1 MLVWNADF
9 KFHGQ
14 AAKKR
19 TSHLR
24 APSPSPK
31 GILKMQRNIIIFS
44 ILTFFLASPSA
55 LKGQKNKLT
64 FTLNLG
70 HSFGLSSS
78 YRPDIDLWGGKSQT
92 KIGYNWGF
100 GFQYYFSNHLGVQL
114 ENEFQAQSR
123 YHEHI
128 DPTTKDEAH
137 LNHLLNVVLLLNS
150 PQKNRPCFYLF
161 GGVGMIRGLSE
172 IYFGALARMGGGV
185 KYEFSKGQF
194 LNLRLPFTYVAGQ
207 EFSLFNPSY
216 ISINIG
222 FEWLFK

>member
-1 MLVWNADF
+1 
-9 KFHGQ
+9 
-14 AAKKR
+14 
-19 TSHLR
+19 
-24 APSPSPK
+24 
-31 GILKMQRNIIIFS
+31 MQRNIIIFS

-64 FTLNLG
+64 FTFNMG

-92 KIGYNWGF
+92 KLRYNLGF

-114 ENEFQAQSR
+114 ENEFQAQSTL
-123 YHEHI
+123 YDEHF
-128 DPTTKDEAH
+128 DPSTQDEDH
-137 LNHLLNVVLLLNS
+137 LNHLLNVILLLNS

-161 GGVGMIRGLSE
+161 GGVGMVIGLSE

-194 LNLRLPFTYVAGQ
+194 LNLRLPFTCVAGQ

-222 FEWLFK
+222 FEWQF